1 MVEVLH
7 SVLRN
12 SDFSGELEILIRQST
27 EAWETVSLWS
37 RPIRTVWTGDWGV
50 ATEGI
55 KAMWKVWSG
64 NKSMWGS
71 PSGEAFRTET
81 PKPQPWCEWE
91 SGDQESLLGT
101 QDTRIRGGFRGSCPQ
116 RSGTLG
122 YSQQDPRGQWEL
134 PGRELLPVSPWERAC
149 EPCGSRTKCRGR

>member
-1 MVEVLH
+1 
-7 SVLRN
+7 
-12 SDFSGELEILIRQST
+12 
-27 EAWETVSLWS
+27 
-37 RPIRTVWTGDWGV
+37 
-50 ATEGI
+50 
-55 KAMWKVWSG
+55 MWD
-64 NKSMWGS
+64 S

-101 QDTRIRGGFRGSCPQ
+101 QDTRIRGGFGESCPQ

-122 YSQQDPRGQWEL
+122 YSQPDPRGQWEL

-149 EPCGSRTKCRGR
+149 EPCGSWTNCRGREGKASLTRGWEQRASGKTSVKESVEKIKPC